1 MAQTARRRQ
10 ERVEV
15 DDNVPLD
22 PHAIDRAYH
31 LHRAR
36 RRARG
41 ERRVEARR
49 ANLRF
54 YVVLGVLLIAV
65 AVIGATIW
73 HQIQQ
78 LFGL

>member
-1 MAQTARRRQ
+1 MAQTARRPG
-10 ERVEV
+10 RVEEAAPV
-15 DDNVPLD
+15 D

-36 RRARG
+36 RRARVQ
-41 ERRVEARR
+41 RRTESRR

-54 YVVLGVLLIAV
+54 YVVLGVLLIGV
-65 AVIGATIW
+65 AVIAATIW

>member
-1 MAQTARRRQ
+1 VAQTARREARA
-10 ERVEV
+10 EIDPPV
-15 DDNVPLD
+15 DPYAVTRNYQLE
-22 PHAIDRAYH
+22 
-31 LHRAR
+31 RAR
-36 RRARG
+36 RRARSA
-41 ERRVEARR
+41 RRAESRR

-54 YVVLGVLLIAV
+54 YVVLAVLFVVI

>member
-1 MAQTARRRQ
+1 MAQTARRQARR
-10 ERVEV
+10 EDSPPV
-15 DDNVPLD
+15 DPEAV
-22 PHAIDRAYH
+22 ARAYE

-36 RRARG
+36 RRAR
-41 ERRVEARR
+41 VQRR
-49 ANLRF
+49 AESRRAHLRF
-54 YVVLGVLLIAV
+54 YVVLAVLLVGV

>member
-1 MAQTARRRQ
+1 MAQTARRR
-10 ERVEV
+10 ERVEET
-15 DDNVPLD
+15 VPVD

-36 RRARG
+36 RRARI
-41 ERRVEARR
+41 ERRVESRR

>member
-1 MAQTARRRQ
+1 MAQTARRP
-10 ERVEV
+10 EPADET
-15 DDNVPLD
+15 VPVD

-36 RRARG
+36 RRAR
-41 ERRVEARR
+41 VNRR
-49 ANLRF
+49 AESRRADLRF
-54 YVVLGVLLIAV
+54 YAALCVLLIAV

>member
-1 MAQTARRRQ
+1 MAQTARRREQ
-10 ERVEV
+10 VEET
-15 DDNVPLD
+15 VPVD

-41 ERRVEARR
+41 HRR
-49 ANLRF
+49 AESRRADHRF
-54 YVVLGVLLIAV
+54 YLVVALLLLGV
-65 AVIGATIW
+65 AVIAATIW

>member
-1 MAQTARRRQ
+1 MAQTARHRA
-10 ERVEV
+10 RVES
-15 DDNVPLD
+15 DVPVD
-22 PHAIDRAYH
+22 PHAIARNYQ
-31 LHRAR
+31 LERAR
-36 RRARG
+36 RRARIQ
-41 ERRVEARR
+41 RRAESRR

-54 YVVLGVLLIAV
+54 YVVLAVLVVGI

>member
-1 MAQTARRRQ
+1 MAQTARHRTP
-10 ERVEV
+10 VETDPPV
-15 DDNVPLD
+15 D
-22 PHAIDRAYH
+22 PHAIARNYQ
-31 LHRAR
+31 LERAR
-36 RRARG
+36 RRARI
-41 ERRVEARR
+41 RRRAESRR

-54 YVVLGVLLIAV
+54 YVALAVLFVGI

>member
-1 MAQTARRRQ
+1 MAQTAPHRA
-10 ERVEV
+10 RVEDPAPV
-15 DDNVPLD
+15 DPYAV
-22 PHAIDRAYH
+22 DRAYH

-41 ERRVEARR
+41 HRR
-49 ANLRF
+49 AESRRAHLRF
-54 YVVLGVLLIAV
+54 YVALSVLLMVV
-65 AVIGATIW
+65 AVIAATIW

>member
-1 MAQTARRRQ
+1 VARTARQ
-10 ERVEV
+10 RVAV
-15 DDNVPLD
+15 DGEPPVD
-22 PHAIDRAYH
+22 PHAIERNYR
-31 LHRAR
+31 LERLR

-41 ERRVEARR
+41 ERRAELRR

-54 YVVLGVLLIAV
+54 YVVLAVLLIGT

>member
-1 MAQTARRRQ
+1 MSRTARQ
-10 ERVEV
+10 PAAV
-15 DDNVPLD
+15 DREPPVD
-22 PHAIDRAYH
+22 PHAIERNYR
-31 LHRAR
+31 LERLR
-36 RRARG
+36 RRALG
-41 ERRVEARR
+41 ERRAELRR

-54 YVVLGVLLIAV
+54 YVVLAVLLIGT

>member
-1 MAQTARRRQ
+1 MAQTARRR
-10 ERVEV
+10 ERVEETAPV
-15 DDNVPLD
+15 DPY
-22 PHAIDRAYH
+22 AIDRAYH

-36 RRARG
+36 RRARS
-41 ERRVEARR
+41 ERRVESRR

-54 YVVLGVLLIAV
+54 YVVLGVLLIAI

>member
-1 MAQTARRRQ
+1 VPQTARRT
-10 ERVEV
+10 EPV
-15 DDNVPLD
+15 DETAPVD
-22 PHAIDRAYH
+22 PYAVDRAYH

-36 RRARG
+36 RRAR
-41 ERRVEARR
+41 VNRR
-49 ANLRF
+49 AESRRADLRF
-54 YVVLGVLLIAV
+54 YAALCVLMIAV

>member
-1 MAQTARRRQ
+1 MAQTARRRA
-10 ERVEV
+10 RVEA
-15 DDNVPLD
+15 DPLVD
-22 PHAIDRAYH
+22 PHAIERNYR
-31 LHRAR
+31 LERAR
-36 RRARG
+36 RRARV
-41 ERRVEARR
+41 ERRAESRR

-54 YVVLGVLLIAV
+54 YVVLAVLLVGI

>member
-1 MAQTARRRQ
+1 MAQTARRR
-10 ERVEV
+10 ERVEETAPV
-15 DDNVPLD
+15 D

-36 RRARG
+36 RRARVH
-41 ERRVEARR
+41 RRAESRR

-54 YVVLGVLLIAV
+54 YVVLGVLLVGV